1 MIKPIDAIRTELP
14 VVTSKTLDLFESA
27 VSQELQKRNP
37 KATFQ
42 VSILGMAVLGLLV
55 ATRLEEVSD
64 INN

>member
-1 MIKPIDAIRTELP
+1 MIKPIDAIRNELP

-42 VSILGMAVLGLLV
+42 GLLV